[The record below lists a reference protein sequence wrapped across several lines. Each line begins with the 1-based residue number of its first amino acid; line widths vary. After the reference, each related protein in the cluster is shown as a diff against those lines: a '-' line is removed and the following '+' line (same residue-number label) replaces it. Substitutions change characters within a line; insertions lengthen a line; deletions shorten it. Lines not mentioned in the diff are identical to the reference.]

1 MNSKEIANF
10 RRLGDMILPSPLSA
24 DNLRHIDD
32 YGDYALLTYT
42 LAEPVPVRS
51 ALDDMEDN
59 MDLNVLYHVEMVSAT
74 TRGEHCCAYCVPV
87 NGKMYKINAQSRPD
101 RMLDTLYVYIY
112 DSLEVMLEALK
123 TDLIQHTRGQH
134 VLYAMDM
141 ARLVADFM

>member
-1 MNSKEIANF
+1 M
-10 RRLGDMILPSPLSA
+10 
-24 DNLRHIDD
+24 
-32 YGDYALLTYT
+32 
-42 LAEPVPVRS
+42 
-51 ALDDMEDN
+51 
-59 MDLNVLYHVEMVSAT
+59 LYHVEMVSAA

-123 TDLIQHTRGQH
+123 TDLTQHTRGQH